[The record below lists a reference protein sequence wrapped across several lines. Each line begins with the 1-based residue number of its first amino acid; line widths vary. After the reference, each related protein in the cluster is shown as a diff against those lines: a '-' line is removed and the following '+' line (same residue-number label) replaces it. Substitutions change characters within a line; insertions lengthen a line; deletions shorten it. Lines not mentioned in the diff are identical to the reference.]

1 MRGRPARMTSSG
13 RADRSG
19 KIKDLGLGISGV
31 AAVLQKYPAIWQG
44 KHSVRLYAARRS
56 RGSGASPLAP

>member
-1 MRGRPARMTSSG
+1 MRGRLARMTSSG